1 MANEVRLLVTQALDE
16 RDLLNKKINDK
27 IKTAVFVDV
36 VKHNEETVMNRRVD
50 RETFQKEA
58 QSSFQQINDLIER
71 YKNIEAAIVESNA
84 NTFIET
90 SYGKF
95 SIAAAIALRNRLR
108 GDLKFDGKADFET
121 TLYQKMKRAYDD
133 CITTMELKNE
143 ALAETAE
150 QMRLSILGKE
160 TKVKNDKPL
169 EVVETYV
176 KENSIE
182 LADPL
187 GIVAKMEQLKEKRD
201 KLLTELETQIKVSNA
216 TTVIVLNA

>member
-27 IKTAVFVDV
+27 IMSAVFVDV
-36 VKHNEETVMNRRVD
+36 VKHNEETVLNRRVD

-58 QSSFQQINDLIER
+58 QSTYQQINDLIER

-108 GDLKFDGKADFET
+108 GDLKFDGKADFKT
-121 TLYQKMKRAYDD
+121 TLYQRMKRAYED
-133 CITTMELKNE
+133 CVTTMELKND

-150 QMRLSILGKE
+150 QMRLSIFGRE

-169 EVVETYV
+169 EVVETYI
-176 KENSIE
+176 KENSME

-187 GIVAKMEQLKEKRD
+187 NIVSKMEQLQERKD
-201 KLLTELETQIKVSNA
+201 KLLSELETQIKVSNA
-216 TTVIVLNA
+216 TTVIDLNA

>member
-27 IKTAVFVDV
+27 IMSAVLVDV
-36 VKHNEETVMNRRVD
+36 VKHNEETVLNRRVD

-58 QSSFQQINDLIER
+58 QSAYQQINDLIER

-121 TLYQKMKRAYDD
+121 TLYQKMKMAYED
-133 CITTMELKNE
+133 CVTTMELKNE

-150 QMRLSILGKE
+150 QMRLSILGRE

-169 EVVETYV
+169 EVVETYI
-176 KENSIE
+176 KENSME

-187 GIVAKMEQLKEKRD
+187 NIVSKMEQLQERKD
-201 KLLTELETQIKVSNA
+201 KLLSELETQIKVSNA
-216 TTVIVLNA
+216 TTFIVLNA

>member
-1 MANEVRLLVTQALDE
+1 MTNEIRLLVTQALDE

-27 IKTAVFVDV
+27 IMSAVFVDV
-36 VKHNEETVMNRRVD
+36 VKHNEETVLNRRID

-58 QSSFQQINDLIER
+58 QSTYQQINDLIER

-121 TLYQKMKRAYDD
+121 TLYQRMKRAYED
-133 CITTMELKNE
+133 CLTTMELKND

-150 QMRLSILGKE
+150 QMRLSILGRE

-169 EVVETYV
+169 EVVETYI
-176 KENSIE
+176 KENSME

-187 GIVAKMEQLKEKRD
+187 NIVSKMEQLQERKD
-201 KLLTELETQIKVSNA
+201 KLLSELETQIKVSNA

>member
-27 IKTAVFVDV
+27 IMSAVFVDV
-36 VKHNEETVMNRRVD
+36 VKHNEETVLNRRVD

-58 QSSFQQINDLIER
+58 QSAYQQINDLIER

-121 TLYQKMKRAYDD
+121 TLYQRMKRAYED
-133 CITTMELKNE
+133 CVTTMELKND

-150 QMRLSILGKE
+150 QMHLSILGRE
-160 TKVKNDKPL
+160 TKVKNNKPL
-169 EVVETYV
+169 EVVETYI
-176 KENSIE
+176 KENSME

-187 GIVAKMEQLKEKRD
+187 NIVSKMEQLQERKD
-201 KLLTELETQIKVSNA
+201 KLLSELETQIKVSNA

>member
-27 IKTAVFVDV
+27 IKTAVFIDV
-36 VKHNEETVMNRRVD
+36 VKHNEETVLNRRVD

-133 CITTMELKNE
+133 CVTTMEVKND

-150 QMRLSILGKE
+150 QMRLSILGRE
-160 TKVKNDKPL
+160 TKVKSDKPL
-169 EVVETYV
+169 EVVETYI
-176 KENSIE
+176 KENSME

-187 GIVAKMEQLKEKRD
+187 NIVSKMEQLQERKD
-201 KLLTELETQIKVSNA
+201 KLLSELETQIKVSNA
-216 TTVIVLNA
+216 TTFIVLNA

>member
-27 IKTAVFVDV
+27 IKTAVFIDV

-50 RETFQKEA
+50 RDTFQKEA

-84 NTFIET
+84 KTFIET

-133 CITTMELKNE
+133 CVTTMEVKND

-150 QMRLSILGKE
+150 QMRLSILGRE
-160 TKVKNDKPL
+160 TKVKSDKPL
-169 EVVETYV
+169 EVVETYI
-176 KENSIE
+176 KENSME

-187 GIVAKMEQLKEKRD
+187 NIVSKMEQLQERKD
-201 KLLTELETQIKVSNA
+201 KLLSELETQIKVSNA
-216 TTVIVLNA
+216 TTFIVLNA

>member
-27 IKTAVFVDV
+27 IMSAVFVDV
-36 VKHNEETVMNRRVD
+36 VKHNEETVLNRRVD
-50 RETFQKEA
+50 CETFQKEA
-58 QSSFQQINDLIER
+58 QSTYQQINDLIER

-121 TLYQKMKRAYDD
+121 TLYQRMKRAYED
-133 CITTMELKNE
+133 CVTTMELKND

-176 KENSIE
+176 KENSME

-216 TTVIVLNA
+216 TTFITLNG

>member
-27 IKTAVFVDV
+27 IMSAVFVDV
-36 VKHNEETVMNRRVD
+36 VKHNEETVLNRRVD
-50 RETFQKEA
+50 RETFRKEA

-121 TLYQKMKRAYDD
+121 TLYQKMQDTYDE
-133 CITTMELKNE
+133 CVMTMEIKNK

-169 EVVETYV
+169 EIVETYV
-176 KENSIE
+176 KENSME

-187 GIVAKMEQLKEKRD
+187 NIVSKMEQLQERKD
-201 KLLTELETQIKVSNA
+201 KLLSELETQIKVSNA
-216 TTVIVLNA
+216 TTFIVLNA

>member
-133 CITTMELKNE
+133 CVTTMEVKND

-150 QMRLSILGKE
+150 QMRLSILGRE
-160 TKVKNDKPL
+160 TKVKSDKPL
-169 EVVETYV
+169 EVVETYI
-176 KENSIE
+176 KENSME

-187 GIVAKMEQLKEKRD
+187 NIVYKMEQLQERKD
-201 KLLTELETQIKVSNA
+201 KLLSELETQIKVSNA
-216 TTVIVLNA
+216 TTFIVLNA

>member
-27 IKTAVFVDV
+27 IMSAVFVDV
-36 VKHNEETVMNRRVD
+36 VKHNEETVLNRRVD

-58 QSSFQQINDLIER
+58 QSTYQQINDLIER

-121 TLYQKMKRAYDD
+121 TLYQRMKRAYED
-133 CITTMELKNE
+133 CVTTMELKND

-150 QMRLSILGKE
+150 QMRLSILGRE

-169 EVVETYV
+169 EVVETYI
-176 KENSIE
+176 KENSME

-187 GIVAKMEQLKEKRD
+187 NIVSKMEQLQERKD
-201 KLLTELETQIKVSNA
+201 KLLSELETQIKVSNA
-216 TTVIVLNA
+216 TTFIVLNA

>member
-27 IKTAVFVDV
+27 IKTAVFIDV

-133 CITTMELKNE
+133 CVTTMEVKND

-150 QMRLSILGKE
+150 QMRLSILGRE
-160 TKVKNDKPL
+160 TKVKSDKPL
-169 EVVETYV
+169 EVVETYI
-176 KENSIE
+176 KENSME

-187 GIVAKMEQLKEKRD
+187 NIVYKMEQLQERKD
-201 KLLTELETQIKVSNA
+201 KLLSELETQIKVSNA
-216 TTVIVLNA
+216 TTFIVLNA

>member
-27 IKTAVFVDV
+27 IMSAVFVDV
-36 VKHNEETVMNRRVD
+36 VKHNEETVLNRRVD
-50 RETFQKEA
+50 RETFRKEA

-108 GDLKFDGKADFET
+108 GDLKFNGKADFET
-121 TLYQKMKRAYDD
+121 TLYQKMQDTYDE
-133 CITTMELKNE
+133 CVMTMEIKNR

-169 EVVETYV
+169 EIVETYV
-176 KENSIE
+176 KENSME

-187 GIVAKMEQLKEKRD
+187 NIVSKMEQLQERKD
-201 KLLTELETQIKVSNA
+201 KLLSELETQIKVSNA
-216 TTVIVLNA
+216 TTFIVLNA

>member
-27 IKTAVFVDV
+27 IKTAVFIDV

-150 QMRLSILGKE
+150 QMRLSILGIE
-160 TKVKNDKPL
+160 TKVKSDKPL
-169 EVVETYV
+169 EVVETYI
-176 KENSIE
+176 KENSME

-187 GIVAKMEQLKEKRD
+187 NIVSKMEQLQERKD
-201 KLLTELETQIKVSNA
+201 KLLSELETQIKVSNA
-216 TTVIVLNA
+216 TTFIVLNA

>member
-27 IKTAVFVDV
+27 IMSAVFVDV
-36 VKHNEETVMNRRVD
+36 VKHNEETVLNRRVD

-58 QSSFQQINDLIER
+58 QSTYQQINDLIER
-71 YKNIEAAIVESNA
+71 FKNLEAVIVESNA

-90 SYGKF
+90 TYGKF
-95 SIAAAIALRNRLR
+95 SVAAAIALRNRLR

-121 TLYQKMKRAYDD
+121 TLFQKMKRAYDD

-176 KENSIE
+176 KENSME

-216 TTVIVLNA
+216 TTFITLKG

>member
-27 IKTAVFVDV
+27 IKTAVFIDV

-108 GDLKFDGKADFET
+108 GDLKFEGKADFET

-133 CITTMELKNE
+133 CVTTMEVKND
-143 ALAETAE
+143 ALSETAE
-150 QMRLSILGKE
+150 QMRLRILGRE
-160 TKVKNDKPL
+160 TKVKSDKPL
-169 EVVETYV
+169 EVVETYI
-176 KENSIE
+176 KENSME

-187 GIVAKMEQLKEKRD
+187 NIVSKMEQLQERKD
-201 KLLTELETQIKVSNA
+201 KLLSELETQIKVSNA

>member
-1 MANEVRLLVTQALDE
+1 MTNEIRLLVTQALDE

-27 IKTAVFVDV
+27 IMSAVFVDV
-36 VKHNEETVMNRRVD
+36 VKHNEETVLNRRVD

-58 QSSFQQINDLIER
+58 QSTYQQINDLIER

-121 TLYQKMKRAYDD
+121 TLYQRMKRAYED
-133 CITTMELKNE
+133 CVTTMELKND

-150 QMRLSILGKE
+150 QMRLSILGRE

-169 EVVETYV
+169 EVVETYI
-176 KENSIE
+176 KENSME

-187 GIVAKMEQLKEKRD
+187 NIVSKMEQLQERKD

-216 TTVIVLNA
+216 TTFITLNS

>member
-27 IKTAVFVDV
+27 IKTAVFIDV

-84 NTFIET
+84 KTFIET

-150 QMRLSILGKE
+150 QMRLSILGRE

-169 EVVETYV
+169 EVVETYI
-176 KENSIE
+176 KENSME

-187 GIVAKMEQLKEKRD
+187 NIVSKMEQLQERKD
-201 KLLTELETQIKVSNA
+201 KLLSELETQIKVSNA
-216 TTVIVLNA
+216 TTFIVLNA

>member
-133 CITTMELKNE
+133 CVTTMEVKND

-150 QMRLSILGKE
+150 QMRLSILGRE

-169 EVVETYV
+169 EVVETYI
-176 KENSIE
+176 KENSME

-187 GIVAKMEQLKEKRD
+187 NIVSKMEQLQERKD
-201 KLLTELETQIKVSNA
+201 KLLSELETQIKVSNA
-216 TTVIVLNA
+216 TTFIVLNA

>member
-27 IKTAVFVDV
+27 IMSAVFVDV
-36 VKHNEETVMNRRVD
+36 VKHNEETVLNRRVD

-58 QSSFQQINDLIER
+58 QSTYQQINDLIER

-121 TLYQKMKRAYDD
+121 TLYQRMKRAYED
-133 CITTMELKNE
+133 CVTTMELKND

-150 QMRLSILGKE
+150 QMRLSILGRE

-169 EVVETYV
+169 EVVETYI
-176 KENSIE
+176 KENSME

-187 GIVAKMEQLKEKRD
+187 NIVSKMEQLQERKD
-201 KLLTELETQIKVSNA
+201 KLLSELETQIKVSNA

>member
-27 IKTAVFVDV
+27 IMSAVFVDV
-36 VKHNEETVMNRRVD
+36 VKHNEETVLNRRVD

-58 QSSFQQINDLIER
+58 QSTYQQINDLIER

-90 SYGKF
+90 TYGKF
-95 SIAAAIALRNRLR
+95 SVAAAIALRNRLR

-121 TLYQKMKRAYDD
+121 TLYHRMKRAYED
-133 CITTMELKNE
+133 CLTTMELKND

-150 QMRLSILGKE
+150 QMRLSILGRE

-169 EVVETYV
+169 EVVETYI
-176 KENSIE
+176 KENSME

-187 GIVAKMEQLKEKRD
+187 NIVSKMEQLQERKD
-201 KLLTELETQIKVSNA
+201 KLLSELETQIKVSNA

>member
-27 IKTAVFVDV
+27 IKTAVFIDV

-133 CITTMELKNE
+133 CVTTMEVKND

-150 QMRLSILGKE
+150 QMRLSILGRE

-169 EVVETYV
+169 EVVETYI
-176 KENSIE
+176 KENSME

-187 GIVAKMEQLKEKRD
+187 NIVSKMEQLQERKD
-201 KLLTELETQIKVSNA
+201 KLLSELETQIKVSNA
-216 TTVIVLNA
+216 TTFIVLNA

>member
-36 VKHNEETVMNRRVD
+36 VKHNEETVLNRRVD

-133 CITTMELKNE
+133 CVTTMEVKND

-150 QMRLSILGKE
+150 QMRLSILGRE

-169 EVVETYV
+169 EVVETYI
-176 KENSIE
+176 KENSME

-187 GIVAKMEQLKEKRD
+187 NIVSKMEQLQERKD
-201 KLLTELETQIKVSNA
+201 KLLSELETQIKVSNA
-216 TTVIVLNA
+216 TTFIVLNA

>member
-36 VKHNEETVMNRRVD
+36 VKHNEETVLNRRVD

-133 CITTMELKNE
+133 CVTTMEVKND

-150 QMRLSILGKE
+150 QMRLSILGRE
-160 TKVKNDKPL
+160 TKVKSDKPL
-169 EVVETYV
+169 EVVETYI
-176 KENSIE
+176 KENSME

-187 GIVAKMEQLKEKRD
+187 NIVSKMEQLQERKD
-201 KLLTELETQIKVSNA
+201 KFLSELETQIKVSNA
-216 TTVIVLNA
+216 TTFIFLNA

>member
-27 IKTAVFVDV
+27 IMSAVFVDV
-36 VKHNEETVMNRRVD
+36 VKHNEETVLNRKVD
-50 RETFQKEA
+50 RDTFRKEA

-108 GDLKFDGKADFET
+108 GDLNFDGKADFET
-121 TLYQKMKRAYDD
+121 TLYQKMQDTYDE
-133 CITTMELKNE
+133 CVMTMEIKNK

-160 TKVKNDKPL
+160 TKVKSDKPL
-169 EVVETYV
+169 EIVETYV
-176 KENSIE
+176 KENSTE

-187 GIVAKMEQLKEKRD
+187 NIVSKMEQLQERKD
-201 KLLTELETQIKVSNA
+201 KLLSELETQIKVSNA
-216 TTVIVLNA
+216 TTFIVLNA

>member
-27 IKTAVFVDV
+27 IKTAVFIDV

-121 TLYQKMKRAYDD
+121 TLYQKMKRAYED
-133 CITTMELKNE
+133 CVTTMEVKND

-150 QMRLSILGKE
+150 QMRLSILGRE
-160 TKVKNDKPL
+160 TKVKSDKPL
-169 EVVETYV
+169 EVVETYI
-176 KENSIE
+176 KENSME

-187 GIVAKMEQLKEKRD
+187 NIVSKMEQLQERKD
-201 KLLTELETQIKVSNA
+201 KLLSELETQIKVSNA
-216 TTVIVLNA
+216 TTFIVLNA

>member
-1 MANEVRLLVTQALDE
+1 MANEIRLLVTQALDE

-27 IKTAVFVDV
+27 IMSAVFVDV
-36 VKHNEETVMNRRVD
+36 VKHNEETVLNRRVD

-58 QSSFQQINDLIER
+58 QSTYQQINDLIER

-121 TLYQKMKRAYDD
+121 TLYQRMKRAYED
-133 CITTMELKNE
+133 CVTTMELKND

-150 QMRLSILGKE
+150 QMRLSILGRE

-169 EVVETYV
+169 EVVETYI
-176 KENSIE
+176 KENSME

-187 GIVAKMEQLKEKRD
+187 NIVSKMEQLQERKD
-201 KLLTELETQIKVSNA
+201 KLLSELETQIKVSNA

>member
-133 CITTMELKNE
+133 CVTTMEVKND

-150 QMRLSILGKE
+150 QMRLSILGRE
-160 TKVKNDKPL
+160 TKVKSDKPL
-169 EVVETYV
+169 EVVETYI
-176 KENSIE
+176 KENSME

-187 GIVAKMEQLKEKRD
+187 NIVSKMEQLQERKD
-201 KLLTELETQIKVSNA
+201 KLLSELETQIKVSNA
-216 TTVIVLNA
+216 TTFIVLTA

>member
-27 IKTAVFVDV
+27 IMSAVFVDV
-36 VKHNEETVMNRRVD
+36 VKHNEETVLNRRVD
-50 RETFQKEA
+50 RETFRKEA

-121 TLYQKMKRAYDD
+121 TLYRKMKRAYDD
-133 CITTMELKNE
+133 CVTTMEVKND

-150 QMRLSILGKE
+150 QMRLSILGIE
-160 TKVKNDKPL
+160 TKVKSDKPL
-169 EVVETYV
+169 EVVETYI
-176 KENSIE
+176 KENSME

-187 GIVAKMEQLKEKRD
+187 NIVSKMEQLQERKD
-201 KLLTELETQIKVSNA
+201 KLLSELETQIKVSNA
-216 TTVIVLNA
+216 TTFIVLNA

>member
-36 VKHNEETVMNRRVD
+36 VKHNEETVLNRRVD

-150 QMRLSILGKE
+150 QMRLSILGRE

-169 EVVETYV
+169 EVVETYI
-176 KENSIE
+176 KENSME

-187 GIVAKMEQLKEKRD
+187 NIVSKMEQLQERKD
-201 KLLTELETQIKVSNA
+201 KLLSELETQIKVSNA
-216 TTVIVLNA
+216 TTFIVLTA

>member
-27 IKTAVFVDV
+27 IMSAVFVDV
-36 VKHNEETVMNRRVD
+36 VKHNEETVLNRKVD

-121 TLYQKMKRAYDD
+121 TLYQKMKRAYED
-133 CITTMELKNE
+133 CVTTMEVKND

-150 QMRLSILGKE
+150 QMRLSILGRE
-160 TKVKNDKPL
+160 TKVKSDKPL
-169 EVVETYV
+169 EVVETYI
-176 KENSIE
+176 KENSME

-187 GIVAKMEQLKEKRD
+187 NIVSKMEQLQERKD
-201 KLLTELETQIKVSNA
+201 KLLSELETQIKVSNA
-216 TTVIVLNA
+216 TTFIVLNA